1 MNRQHEQAR
10 AELDAILAGLMTD
23 KKMRESDKM
32 LIAHGDAWAE
42 KISKSL
48 KGKSLEE
55 KLGKERAE
63 ASRKNLSELNTGKK
77 RSKEIMQSIRATRLA
92 TGSYQAETH
101 GMNNK
106 EHKDSTKEIMSI
118 KARVRQEL
126 KRQLKLGKSDSVP
139 RDLLEKEYKRL
150 KLI

>member
-1 MNRQHEQAR
+1 
-10 AELDAILAGLMTD
+10 
-23 KKMRESDKM
+23 
-32 LIAHGDAWAE
+32 
-42 KISKSL
+42 
-48 KGKSLEE
+48 
-55 KLGKERAE
+55 
-63 ASRKNLSELNTGKK
+63 
-77 RSKEIMQSIRATRLA
+77 MQSIRATRLA

-126 KRQLKLGKSDSVP
+126 KRQLGLGKSDSVP